1 MMSDSYIISTNSHTE
16 LAKQLSI
23 SEVNPLTEITKEE
36 VLNMIHDA
44 EIGLLLDQN
53 LIDEALIQVAKK
65 TCDYYKDNALEE
77 IIWKLLFHNQ
87 IDRALEVLD
96 KMTNKL
102 RALEIIIEFGPLRQ
116 KPPQIDR
123 ALEII
128 NQKTTGY
135 DKDWALKSIIIE
147 GWFLRQDPPQINEAR
162 KIAEQISD
170 EKIKREAH
178 RKIDNASR

>member
-1 MMSDSYIISTNSHTE
+1 
-16 LAKQLSI
+16 
-23 SEVNPLTEITKEE
+23 
-36 VLNMIHDA
+36 MIHDA

-53 LIDEALIQVAKK
+53 LIDEALMQVDNK
-65 TCDYYKDNALEE
+65 TCDHYKDKALEK

-96 KMTNKL
+96 KMTIKE
-102 RALEIIIEFGPLRQ
+102 RALNLIISNGLLRQ

-135 DKDWALKSIIIE
+135 DKDWALKSIMIE
-147 GWFLRQDPPQINEAR
+147 NWFLRQDPPQIDEAR
-162 KIAEQISD
+162 EIEEQISD
-170 EKIKREAH
+170 KDIKREAH
-178 RKIDNASR
+178 RKIDNASRQK